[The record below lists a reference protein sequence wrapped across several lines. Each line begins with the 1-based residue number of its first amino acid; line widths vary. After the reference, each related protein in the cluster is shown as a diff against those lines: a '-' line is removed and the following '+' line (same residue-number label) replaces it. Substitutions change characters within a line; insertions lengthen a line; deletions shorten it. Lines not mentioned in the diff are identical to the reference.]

1 MSTLEIIFLFLFIAT
16 IILAYILFTN
26 KKKWWESEQVK
37 LQDLN
42 TQSQKEL
49 AVHQEKTKSL
59 ENQIAA
65 KEIAQ
70 KEQIQLFLQR
80 SDLEKENLKT
90 DFQIEKTKLL
100 EELIQERS
108 KISDLERRLENAIV
122 TFKNQEEKLV
132 NQTKDIEQLQQKF
145 KTEFENIANKLLDE
159 KSLKFTEQNK
169 TNIDI
174 ILNPLKERIKDFED
188 KVDKTYKA
196 ESNERASLKTQI
208 ENLTTLNQKLNE
220 GAINLTKAL
229 TGDNKAQGN
238 WGEVILEKV
247 LEFSGLTKDKEYVV
261 QATHSNQDGD
271 KIRPDVIIN
280 LPDSKHLIIDSK
292 VSLVAYNNLIAAET
306 EEEKVIHKNL
316 HIVSIKSHI
325 KLLSEKKYETAE
337 LLNSPDFVLLFLP
350 IESSFALAI
359 QADDD
364 LFNYAWERKIV
375 LVSPSTLLATLRTIA
390 ATWKQEK
397 QTKNALEIAK
407 EAGNMLDK
415 FVNFVNDIE
424 DIGKQIDKSKLSYE
438 EAHNKLVSGKGNLIN
453 RAKKIQELGAKSDK
467 IKQLDLTG
475 DEDSQ

>member
-1 MSTLEIIFLFLFIAT
+1 MTVLEIIFLTLFIAT
-16 IILAYILFTN
+16 IILAYVLYNN
-26 KKKWWESEQVK
+26 KKKWWTSEQIR

-49 AVHQEKTKSL
+49 AIHQEKNKSF
-59 ENQIAA
+59 EIQIATKD
-65 KEIAQ
+65 KEQ
-70 KEQIQLFLQR
+70 KEQVQLFLQR
-80 SDLEKENLKT
+80 SDLDRENLKT
-90 DFQIEKTKLL
+90 DFLTEKTKLL
-100 EELIQERS
+100 EDLSQERS
-108 KISDLERRLENAIV
+108 KISDLERQLVNAISNL
-122 TFKNQEEKLV
+122 KNQEEKLV
-132 NQTKDIEQLQQKF
+132 NQSKDIEQLQQKF
-145 KTEFENIANKLLDE
+145 KLEFENVANRLLEE

-169 TNIDI
+169 TNIDT
-174 ILNPLKERIKDFED
+174 ILNPLKERIKEFED

-220 GAINLTKAL
+220 GASNLTKAL
-229 TGDNKAQGN
+229 TGDNKTQGN
-238 WGEVILEKV
+238 WGEVILEKI
-247 LEFSGLTKDKEYVV
+247 LEFSGLTKGKEYLV

-280 LPDSKHLIIDSK
+280 LPDNKHLIIDSK

-306 EEEKVIHKNL
+306 EEEKLTHKHS

-337 LLNSPDFVLLFLP
+337 LLNSPDFILLFLP
-350 IESSFALAI
+350 IESSFALAV

-415 FVNFVNDIE
+415 FVNFIKDIE
-424 DIGKQIDKSKLSYE
+424 GIGEQIDQSKLKYE
-438 EAHNKLVSGKGNLIN
+438 AAHNKLVSGKGNLIN

-467 IKQLDLTG
+467 VKQLDFTS
-475 DEDSQ
+475 DEDN